1 MERKVVVDKKNEKSN
16 NFYTFLE
23 KINQSRCTIKM
34 YIDFNVFESECK
46 LEEKF
51 CHVVTK
57 VKILLINFKLIFRV

>member
-23 KINQSRCTIKM
+23 KINESKC
-34 YIDFNVFESECK
+34 IDFNVFESECK

-57 VKILLINFKLIFRV
+57 VKILLI